1 MVRRLQLQAT
11 LGRRVAKVVVVGQ
24 VSLLLDMVAQAAKVE
39 AQLSRVQVVPRRW
52 EAKAATV
59 ALEPRQ
65 EVVVQVVIQ

>member
-1 MVRRLQLQAT
+1 MVGPVLQLMA
-11 LGRRVAKVVVVGQ
+11 
-24 VSLLLDMVAQAAKVE
+24 MVAQAAKVE

-65 EVVVQVVIQ
+65 EVVVQVVIQQSLVI